1 MKLNSTSQVIR
12 HRSQRFLSEH
22 NHVWLAL
29 DVRGERIA
37 KAFESTSS

>member
-12 HRSQRFLSEH
+12 HRFQRFFSER

-37 KAFESTSS
+37 GAFESTSS